1 MLNVA
6 GANTCGQNLTPNII
20 RGKAVHN
27 APIPA
32 YTAAFTAV
40 NVNSSDKDLDR
51 LKDDRHEGAIMRIL
65 MFSF

>member
-1 MLNVA
+1 MAAPAPPTHGPNKMLNVA

-20 RGKAVHN
+20 RGKAVQS

-40 NVNSSDKDLDR
+40 SVNSRDKDLEVLCD
-51 LKDDRHEGAIMRIL
+51 G
-65 MFSF
+65 